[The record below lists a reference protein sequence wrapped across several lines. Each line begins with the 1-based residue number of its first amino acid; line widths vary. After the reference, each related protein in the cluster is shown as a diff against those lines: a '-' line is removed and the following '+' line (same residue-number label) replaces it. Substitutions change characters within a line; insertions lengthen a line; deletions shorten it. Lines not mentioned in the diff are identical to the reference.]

1 MKNKSGQHKI
11 LDAFVLLNMQ
21 DQNNGSQIFVMRT
34 TSIEGGGILL
44 ESWDAFKEFIQGKY
58 TDILYRQ
65 LYSDR
70 SSQFVQRLEHH
81 LNKLKHRPMASPARD
96 SRNLAETI

>member
-21 DQNNGSQIFVMRT
+21 DQNDGSQIFVMRT
-34 TSIEGGGILL
+34 TSIETGGILL

-70 SSQFVQRLEHH
+70 SS
-81 LNKLKHRPMASPARD
+81 
-96 SRNLAETI
+96 